1 MSTIIVL
8 LTVIVALAA
17 IIYVWRSVAGGG
29 GLSDG
34 TPGSVMDAGEEVR
47 RIDMGTHAYAAQQA
61 HSELTDAGFTT
72 KLVTLEQGAFGIG
85 MGHHYYLVYN
95 APDEAEVRA
104 VVDQLLDGLD
114 DPDLNKRDLDDP
126 GLDQ

>member
-1 MSTIIVL
+1 MTTVIII

-17 IIYVWRSVAGGG
+17 IAYVWRSVTAG

-34 TPGSVMDAGEEVR
+34 TPGSVMDAGEDVR

-61 HSELTDAGFTT
+61 HAELTEAGFTT

-85 MGHHYYLVYN
+85 MGDHYYLVYN
-95 APDEAEVRA
+95 ASDEAEVRA
-104 VVDQLLDGLD
+104 VVDQLLGGLD
-114 DPDLNKRDLDDP
+114 EPDLDEH
-126 GLDQ
+126 GLADEA

>member
-8 LTVIVALAA
+8 LTVVVALAA
-17 IIYVWRSVAGGG
+17 IGYVWRSVTGGG
-29 GLSDG
+29 RLSDG
-34 TPGSVMDAGEEVR
+34 TPGSVMDAGEDVR

-61 HSELTDAGFTT
+61 HSELTAAGFTT

-95 APDEAEVRA
+95 ASDEAEVRS
-104 VVDQLLDGLD
+104 VVDQLLDGLED
-114 DPDLNKRDLDDP
+114 SELEDS
-126 GLDQ
+126 

>member
-1 MSTIIVL
+1 MSTFIII

-17 IIYVWRSVAGGG
+17 IGYVWRSVTGGP

-61 HSELTDAGFTT
+61 HAELSDAGFTT

-85 MGHHYYLVYN
+85 MGDHYYLVYN
-95 APDEAEVRA
+95 ASDEAEVKA
-104 VVDQLLDGLD
+104 VVDQLLGDL
-114 DPDLNKRDLDDP
+114 PD
-126 GLDQ
+126 